1 MQTIKLEGKLLK
13 QVAGANSTA
22 EVVATSLALR
32 ERLRHFSDIRRTK
45 MDLIK
50 SGEKIVD
57 SDYKKFWKDLEA
69 LGVGSIVYGR
79 KGNPDRFEWHYNLK
93 SVASAAIEG
102 KDLELTKINFKPMKL
117 SVAPIEIK
125 RNAPIKL
132 LKPEFTERNVYI
144 MLRDGISL
152 NLKVPVDLTRNEINL
167 IIRALSQ
174 VS

>member
-1 MQTIKLEGKLLK
+1 MGTIKLEGKLLK
-13 QVAGANSTA
+13 RIADANPTA

-50 SGEKIVD
+50 NGEKIVD
-57 SDYKKFWKDLEA
+57 NDYKKFWKDLES

-93 SVASAAIEG
+93 SVASAVIEG
-102 KDLELTKINFKPMKL
+102 KDLELSRIDFKSAKKPEM
-117 SVAPIEIK
+117 I
-125 RNAPIKL
+125 RTPIKL
-132 LKPEFTERNVYI
+132 VKPSVTERNVYI

-152 NLKVPVDLTRNEINL
+152 NLNVPSDLTKNEINL
-167 IIRALSQ
+167 IVRALSQ